1 MKKFIQ
7 ERELYTRIYFC
18 GSIRGGRQLE
28 AVYRTLIQMLQD
40 YGEVLTEHVGEPG
53 KESALDRHLTDRQI
67 HDRDLKWIMKSDVV
81 VAEVTIPSL
90 GVGYEIGRAIE
101 LEKPVLCLFDS
112 SYGNKLSAM
121 IAGSERVSLKEYS
134 TPDDLAGVLK
144 QFISA
149 HVPRRTS

>member
-1 MKKFIQ
+1 MH
-7 ERELYTRIYFC
+7 TRIYFC

-53 KESALDRHLTDRQI
+53 KESARDRNLTNRQI
-67 HDRDLKWIMKSDVV
+67 HDRDMKWIMESDLV

-90 GVGYEIGRAIE
+90 GVGYEVGRAIE
-101 LEKPVLCLFDS
+101 LKKPVLCLFNLS
-112 SYGNKLSAM
+112 TGNKLSAM
-121 IAGSERVSLKEYS
+121 IAGSEGVRLNEYS
-134 TPDDLAGVLK
+134 NTDDLAGALK

-149 HVPRRTS
+149 HAPRRTS